1 MCIRDSDETTLAAL
15 ARVPWGNKLEWD
27 EVNRALAARGPVS
40 YGQRRKLLALSDEPE
55 FRKAINFLFRRSN
68 ELDVRVVDMTG
79 LQALQAHVAEG
90 QPVAGV
96 VVSVSDSGLR
106 VRAEGVEA
114 WIRKD
119 KAVFDPAEALPE
131 KYQVGQELPG
141 VVVEAIDLDAGLA
154 DLSLLD
160 PQDDPLR
167 DYEPGRVVHAT
178 VLNVADEFA
187 DVELSP
193 GARGRI
199 HRSELAWHHVGRA
212 AEIVRPG
219 QTVRALLLSIDLDRR
234 LAFLS
239 LRLPETD
246 PLPRLPSISATP
258 ARSPAL
264 RRKGMGP
271 MWRWPPAWKAFSIRT
286 RSTFNGRPTLRRC
299 CGRATRCACG
309 SRRSTRSSAVCA

>member
-1 MCIRDSDETTLAAL
+1 M
-15 ARVPWGNKLEWD
+15 
-27 EVNRALAARGPVS
+27 
-40 YGQRRKLLALSDEPE
+40 
-55 FRKAINFLFRRSN
+55 
-68 ELDVRVVDMTG
+68 
-79 LQALQAHVAEG
+79 
-90 QPVAGV
+90 
-96 VVSVSDSGLR
+96 
-106 VRAEGVEA
+106 
-114 WIRKD
+114 
-119 KAVFDPAEALPE
+119 
-131 KYQVGQELPG
+131 
-141 VVVEAIDLDAGLA
+141 VVEAIDLDAGLA

-246 PLPRLPSISATP
+246 PLPRFAV
-258 ARSPAL
+258 
-264 RRKGMGP
+264 
-271 MWRWPPAWKAFSIRT
+271 
-286 RSTFNGRPTLRRC
+286 NQRPTGQVTGFTAKGDGAYVALAP
-299 CGRATRCACG
+299 GVEG
-309 SRRSTRSSAVCA
+309 